1 MVTPNVPAE
10 HAKMEG
16 MGKAARRTGSP
27 TRPTVGTPG
36 TALRHHPIR
45 LLATSWPWRS
55 LGYLAVTPVVAAVWA
70 LTSWPLL
77 ALAGVPLGHVERW
90 RLHWVDHSPAPN
102 PHARDTSSGLADWVR
117 LRVRERATWTELL
130 HGIVLVPLSLLNFAL
145 FSVVLLVPATILAS
159 SVALFVI
166 LVLGIDPTAVT
177 TVPDLATSPVN
188 ENPLAQLGLAVLGV
202 IMLGLGLYPVTLAA
216 EGQRYLTRLLVSE
229 PNTELARQLD
239 DMTRSRA
246 RITTAFDDERRRIE
260 RDLHD
265 GAQQRLT
272 SLVMTL
278 GALKYRHHRGDD
290 ITPLI
295 DQARTD
301 AQHAVDELRD
311 IVHGIYPS
319 ALNEHDLADALDE
332 LAARA
337 ETAGLT
343 TSVNIELPASLPT
356 EVEVGLYFA
365 ASELFTNVTKHAR
378 ATEVLL
384 LAHHTPQGGVYVTVQ
399 DNGQGGASPDG
410 SGLLGVID
418 RIETL
423 GGHVKID
430 SPTGGPTRITLE
442 VPCASS

>member
-1 MVTPNVPAE
+1 M
-10 HAKMEG
+10 
-16 MGKAARRTGSP
+16 
-27 TRPTVGTPG
+27 
-36 TALRHHPIR
+36 
-45 LLATSWPWRS
+45 
-55 LGYLAVTPVVAAVWA
+55 
-70 LTSWPLL
+70 
-77 ALAGVPLGHVERW
+77 
-90 RLHWVDHSPAPN
+90 HWVDHSPAPN